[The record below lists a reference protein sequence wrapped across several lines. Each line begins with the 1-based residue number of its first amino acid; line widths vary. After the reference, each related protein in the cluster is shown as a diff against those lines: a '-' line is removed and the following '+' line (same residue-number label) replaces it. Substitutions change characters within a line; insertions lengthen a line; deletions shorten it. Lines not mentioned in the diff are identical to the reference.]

1 MPTFLQECSEYWS
14 SASTAKESFM
24 TKFILTMAIGSCIYD
39 GASEERKPLRVAA
52 AWAIQKADAWEVGCS
67 RQVYHP

>member
-1 MPTFLQECSEYWS
+1 
-14 SASTAKESFM
+14 M